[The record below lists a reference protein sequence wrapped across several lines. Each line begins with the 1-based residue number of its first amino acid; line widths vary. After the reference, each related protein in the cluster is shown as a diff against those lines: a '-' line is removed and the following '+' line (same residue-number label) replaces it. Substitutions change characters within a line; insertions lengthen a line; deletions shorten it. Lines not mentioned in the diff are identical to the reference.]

1 MWGAHESGTM
11 LIAQVVFDGFTDI
24 DVFLAWDLLNRVRHP
39 GWQVKLLGTATH
51 HTSRSGLTI
60 PMHGDVSEATAADA
74 VLFGSGPSTRELRL
88 DPSYLAR
95 FELDPERQLIGSMCS
110 GALLLHALGLLN
122 GKRATTH
129 PIVRELLRAEGIEVV
144 DEAFVREGNVATA
157 AACLAGVDLAAWV
170 VEYLLGA
177 AARDAMLEE
186 VRPVGRQN
194 AFPSDGSRAA
204 VAVENEPPLRA
215 ETSYEGSCLCGA
227 VHYEV
232 AGELGEF
239 GYCHCK
245 SCRKASGTAHAANA
259 PVDRRNFRIVRGAH
273 GVRQFESSPGKF
285 RAFCS
290 RCGSPLY
297 AYLASTPDVLRVR
310 LGTLDTP
317 FTKHARAHTFV
328 ADKAPWEEIDGR
340 LPQFP
345 EWAPKSVLHQRG
357 SHQDDTG

>member
-1 MWGAHESGTM
+1 M
-11 LIAQVVFDGFTDI
+11 LITQIVFDGFTDI
-24 DVFLAWDLLNRVRHP
+24 DVFLAWDLLNRVNHP
-39 GWQVKLLGTATH
+39 GWRVKLLGTQPF

-60 PMHGDVSEATAADA
+60 PMHGTIDEAAAADA
-74 VLFGSGPSTRELRL
+74 VLFASGPTTRELRL
-88 DPSYLAR
+88 DKSYLAR
-95 FELDPERQLIGSMCS
+95 FKLDPSRQLIGSMCS
-110 GALLLHALGLLN
+110 GALLLHSLGLLR
-122 GKRATTH
+122 GRRATTH
-129 PIVRELLRAEGIEVV
+129 PVVREMLLAEGVDVV
-144 DEAFVREGNVATA
+144 DEAFVCEGKVATA

-170 VEYLLGA
+170 VVSLLGSD
-177 AARDAMLEE
+177 AREAMLES
-186 VRPVGRQN
+186 VRPVGREH
-194 AFPSDGSRAA
+194 AFSSDGPRGS
-204 VAVENEPPLRA
+204 VAIKNQARLGVP
-215 ETSYEGSCLCGA
+215 SYEGSCLCGA
-227 VHYEV
+227 VRYAI

-259 PVDRRNFRIVRGAH
+259 PVDRENFRMLQGAD

-297 AYLASTPDVLRVR
+297 AYLAASPGVLRVR

-317 FTKHARAHTFV
+317 FTKQARAHTFV
-328 ADKAPWEEIDGR
+328 SDKAPWEEIGAP

-357 SHQDDTG
+357 SHQDDAS